1 MSVCV
6 LGTGGTWWPPMCCF
20 STNENSLSPQAG
32 PGGLVVCSPHLWGKS
47 VADEVGRGLGWQT
60 PSTRQPGRLCP
71 QPGTWEAGAGAALIA
86 FLLCWPPALRGL
98 LFNEENSLNH

>member
-1 MSVCV
+1 MSVCA

-32 PGGLVVCSPHLWGKS
+32 PGGSGVVCSPHPWGKS

-71 QPGTWEAGAGAALIA
+71 QPGAGRCWGCSNCLLALLA
-86 FLLCWPPALRGL
+86 PSAQGFAL
-98 LFNEENSLNH
+98 